1 MPLNDAQFLALVK
14 SLAQE
19 LPSAFP
25 SRCRSA
31 IEELSEKGT
40 ERGKDLPPDLCKAV
54 LTFVCSVASP
64 RVAAQPELQFPCLE
78 LLGRAGLA
86 VRAYE
91 EDASKAD
98 VQAFFFKLLKKEAK
112 TQPAFKPRV
121 MVFLLQYL
129 LRWLQSSNALKSL
142 SKEGAFKPEVITSLL
157 EALASEMGKCLRW
170 QQKWQLKATRALR
183 KVLATTREVAMP
195 WALAYLKK
203 SEDPPALLVA
213 AVTTSEG
220 VDRAALVELYT
231 KHVLEAKK
239 PLAEFSL
246 AAWGPA
252 VTAAS
257 AEEFE
262 KQLLPTAMRMMKR
275 QPAASATSFPAMVSS
290 AKLDLSSQAKELL
303 ELAPEKLKDKEKR
316 LAGRQLVRDV
326 VAKSADLTALVAVAE
341 SWAELA
347 KKAGKIDEKQ
357 ATLQALA
364 ELASNLPK
372 MEEATVA
379 KLIDAKGPLIK
390 VAAEDAN
397 EETRFL
403 AYTALGAL
411 AVLLP
416 SSAQDQVVAELL
428 KPLADKKAPERARLA
443 ALTAMAQVAQQSE
456 GTSRTWA
463 GSFVEKAL
471 PLLTLASTK
480 PAQRMQSLLAWA
492 TVGSL
497 AKADPEALS
506 SKLKKDQLTLLKES
520 VSFLNAL
527 PIIQKAPLAELSAQ
541 AQFWRA
547 LLAGLIPGSP
557 SLADAA
563 KEVSWLALP
572 KKPFGET
579 LPIVRST
586 IVLLAGLHSSSPERG
601 LRTESEANRPSKA
614 MSLTTII
621 QQLKDE
627 DANNILL
634 LLAEAFIA
642 WLAEMAA
649 LPKPQRQVNSS
660 ALRDILVDL
669 CHAAA
674 TASGPL
680 RPEIVCLLSL
690 AAHHP
695 LLGSRHWPQL
705 KHWRWLRYR
714 GPLAACFEKGRSD
727 VWATLR
733 ELILAGRAIPG
744 TDASGCRRA
753 AISLASAF
761 EGDEPALHEEAAALV
776 RECVAALPTEQ
787 VSAEAL
793 EDVKIFFAPEGVLW
807 IEEGVYVAEE
817 RENKNLT
824 KNKYLQGFEEE
835 ETKQG
840 PSATRLKFA
849 PKDRDKPKESKAKD
863 GKDTKPGKGKSKGAA
878 ASEKGAMTQG
888 QIEEAR
894 IQEQSETRAR
904 IRRYVDEACFGM
916 DVMVS
921 LARNESSKQAFEEL
935 LPELVP
941 NFLKLL
947 QSPLTVLQT
956 RRCLRSLVSLVVPRQ
971 SIARRDLLPDALM
984 VVGKRWLARSPAS
997 AGTPGKERVCEVV
1010 LDGVDSVRKLDSCSM
1025 ALIFPIIIR
1034 ALYDGGSLLQVLCTR
1049 ALHLLEH
1056 QLALGLEVSE
1066 ETANEVFDSLSVVLL
1081 ALPGMAHSTQ
1091 ATMAAACKHMVASTE
1106 TLGKLAQMF
1115 FSDEELMRESVIT
1128 ALGVLPE
1135 NLHVQEGDVDADA
1148 ARAVLR
1154 LGALDK
1160 DCAETAKKTLD
1171 ELQLEAD
1178 EVLMMEL
1185 IDFAREQG
1193 SVGRDIQELIAKA
1206 LAEVLQELDDP
1217 KFTDTALDLLMQLF
1231 REQAAPRITIA
1242 RCLERM
1248 YATNLQGVDQVN
1260 VAFEF
1265 ILRQGLGLTNGST
1278 TEASELRDVLLAAG
1292 ITLIEQHGEECAEDL
1307 YKTVESFEDSAG
1319 AKAAGESAS
1328 LGIAVFLGALSKH
1341 LGKDNPKV
1349 EETIPRLLARLL
1361 DKSST
1366 PSVQDAIVKV
1376 MPPLMKANKEQAA
1389 EALEQL
1395 LETALAPKTDPVTRR
1410 GAAMGLGA
1418 TVKGLSI
1425 QAVSQYQVLK
1435 RIEDVAEDKKSAAVR
1450 EGAVLCLEGLAVN
1463 LGRLFDPYTVMSLP
1477 MLQRA
1482 FSDSQQTVRKASQVA
1497 ANAMMSQISGP
1508 GVKQVLKPL
1517 LAPIEDRNSPWR
1529 TKLGSIE
1536 LLASMTSCARERL
1549 GACLPQVVPAL
1560 CNVINDEHAKVKE
1573 AAREAF
1579 NKIANIIKSPELRA
1593 IAPELISALTDGAQ
1607 YEHITRDVLDKL
1619 LGTSFA
1625 THVDAPSLSL
1635 VCPVIQR
1642 ALKERSAEMK
1652 RKGAQI
1658 VGSMVMLI
1666 KDPKDIQPYLPLLL
1680 PQLKLTLVD
1689 PIPDVRATSAKA
1701 FGILAQVLPED
1712 MLGDVMPWLFEM
1724 LKSPESNVERT
1735 GAAHGLSEVLMAK
1748 GPERVQELLPDI
1760 LLNASDKDA
1769 EPLAREGYLGLFEYL
1784 PPAMGSSFEPYL
1796 EEVLT
1801 TLLDGMSDDT
1811 ASVRDTALK
1820 AAQVIIRHFGSSHT
1834 ALLLPPLE
1842 EGVFVVDW
1850 RVRHGAIQLMGQ
1862 LIQQILR
1869 AHRIPTN
1876 SAELMQVEALPK
1888 EWRCHMLAS
1897 LYIVRSDENVMVKQA
1912 CQQVWKAVVQNPPR
1926 TLKELLPTLMT
1937 RLIANL
1943 ASTNRER
1950 QRVAARCVGDLV
1962 GKLGERVMPEL
1973 MPIFMETLS
1982 EGDTHVREGVC
1993 LGLAELINATTKEL
2007 LTTYLEQLIPAIQQ
2021 ALIDDD
2027 EAVRLQASTVVAL
2040 LHSAV
2045 GARATNEIVEWL
2057 LDQLME
2063 EVVEEGDLFVLGL
2076 EQLMKKQPGAV
2087 KDLVLSRL
2095 TSPGEDGWTRL
2106 QVQGLASLAVVPD
2119 SHTVHTHL
2127 SDVMP
2132 VFIKVASIEDE
2143 DQPEMQEIAIE
2154 SATRVMDAVQQDG
2167 LTLLM
2172 TELQG
2177 PMQDKKKAS
2186 HRRVAAQL
2194 LKHVFENTSL
2204 EVVSVLSL
2212 ILPALLPS
2220 ALADEDDEALAT
2232 SMAALNAITK
2242 KCKKEELAP
2251 YLNDV
2256 RSAVLSLITDS
2267 QTKKEDPDI
2276 FLPGLCDHK
2285 GLEPL
2290 YPIYQHGLMYG
2301 TAEARELA
2309 AKGLGELVN
2318 HTTEK
2323 ALAPYAVKITGPLI
2337 RIVGDKFPGNVK
2349 KAIVDTLQALLIR
2362 GGETLKP
2369 FLPQLQ
2375 TTYVKCL
2382 TDPPNSEAVRR
2393 KAAESLGLLAR
2404 RAARTE
2410 PLINELSAFPGNS
2423 DPAARVA
2430 LVVALGE
2437 VLLNVKQSPSAA
2449 VQEKALNAVVSRGST
2464 ADAAADERQAC
2475 GWALG
2480 ILLRR
2485 HMPAEEAVEAF
2496 NEKVSPAVT
2505 EKGPQRSFAAF
2516 ALAGICW
2523 IQQPNLAEPADE
2535 SLMKPADNVSVSCLP
2550 QLLKDKD
2557 AEVQAAGLA
2566 LAASLAKLHAQSSGS
2581 LSFDPLK
2588 AAAERIAVLVG
2599 SGDAAVPGRLPV
2611 LAARHFLAACTL
2623 EAKGVSVSV
2632 AAAQVAAAVAQ
2643 RSAAWEDAED
2653 GERAL
2658 AAALP
2663 AESRNEE
2670 GAKAA
2675 LEKLAGCLDGK
2686 ASQALKTFGAARIRS
2701 LSFFTGCSDFA
2712 WDL

>member
-1 MPLNDAQFLALVK
+1 M
-14 SLAQE
+14 
-19 LPSAFP
+19 
-25 SRCRSA
+25 
-31 IEELSEKGT
+31 
-40 ERGKDLPPDLCKAV
+40 
-54 LTFVCSVASP
+54 
-64 RVAAQPELQFPCLE
+64 
-78 LLGRAGLA
+78 
-86 VRAYE
+86 
-91 EDASKAD
+91 
-98 VQAFFFKLLKKEAK
+98 
-112 TQPAFKPRV
+112 
-121 MVFLLQYL
+121 
-129 LRWLQSSNALKSL
+129 
-142 SKEGAFKPEVITSLL
+142 
-157 EALASEMGKCLRW
+157 
-170 QQKWQLKATRALR
+170 
-183 KVLATTREVAMP
+183 
-195 WALAYLKK
+195 
-203 SEDPPALLVA
+203 
-213 AVTTSEG
+213 
-220 VDRAALVELYT
+220 
-231 KHVLEAKK
+231 
-239 PLAEFSL
+239 
-246 AAWGPA
+246 
-252 VTAAS
+252 
-257 AEEFE
+257 
-262 KQLLPTAMRMMKR
+262 
-275 QPAASATSFPAMVSS
+275 
-290 AKLDLSSQAKELL
+290 
-303 ELAPEKLKDKEKR
+303 
-316 LAGRQLVRDV
+316 
-326 VAKSADLTALVAVAE
+326 
-341 SWAELA
+341 LA
-347 KKAGKIDEKQ
+347 K
-357 ATLQALA
+357 
-364 ELASNLPK
+364 
-372 MEEATVA
+372 
-379 KLIDAKGPLIK
+379 
-390 VAAEDAN
+390 
-397 EETRFL
+397 
-403 AYTALGAL
+403 
-411 AVLLP
+411 
-416 SSAQDQVVAELL
+416 
-428 KPLADKKAPERARLA
+428 
-443 ALTAMAQVAQQSE
+443 
-456 GTSRTWA
+456 
-463 GSFVEKAL
+463 
-471 PLLTLASTK
+471 
-480 PAQRMQSLLAWA
+480 
-492 TVGSL
+492 
-497 AKADPEALS
+497 
-506 SKLKKDQLTLLKES
+506 
-520 VSFLNAL
+520 
-527 PIIQKAPLAELSAQ
+527 
-541 AQFWRA
+541 
-547 LLAGLIPGSP
+547 
-557 SLADAA
+557 
-563 KEVSWLALP
+563 
-572 KKPFGET
+572 
-579 LPIVRST
+579 
-586 IVLLAGLHSSSPERG
+586 
-601 LRTESEANRPSKA
+601 
-614 MSLTTII
+614 
-621 QQLKDE
+621 
-627 DANNILL
+627 
-634 LLAEAFIA
+634 
-642 WLAEMAA
+642 
-649 LPKPQRQVNSS
+649 
-660 ALRDILVDL
+660 
-669 CHAAA
+669 
-674 TASGPL
+674 
-680 RPEIVCLLSL
+680 
-690 AAHHP
+690 
-695 LLGSRHWPQL
+695 
-705 KHWRWLRYR
+705 
-714 GPLAACFEKGRSD
+714 
-727 VWATLR
+727 
-733 ELILAGRAIPG
+733 
-744 TDASGCRRA
+744 
-753 AISLASAF
+753 
-761 EGDEPALHEEAAALV
+761 
-776 RECVAALPTEQ
+776 
-787 VSAEAL
+787 
-793 EDVKIFFAPEGVLW
+793 
-807 IEEGVYVAEE
+807 
-817 RENKNLT
+817 
-824 KNKYLQGFEEE
+824 
-835 ETKQG
+835 
-840 PSATRLKFA
+840 
-849 PKDRDKPKESKAKD
+849 
-863 GKDTKPGKGKSKGAA
+863 
-878 ASEKGAMTQG
+878 
-888 QIEEAR
+888 
-894 IQEQSETRAR
+894 
-904 IRRYVDEACFGM
+904 
-916 DVMVS
+916 
-921 LARNESSKQAFEEL
+921 
-935 LPELVP
+935 
-941 NFLKLL
+941 
-947 QSPLTVLQT
+947 
-956 RRCLRSLVSLVVPRQ
+956 
-971 SIARRDLLPDALM
+971 
-984 VVGKRWLARSPAS
+984 
-997 AGTPGKERVCEVV
+997 
-1010 LDGVDSVRKLDSCSM
+1010 
-1025 ALIFPIIIR
+1025 
-1034 ALYDGGSLLQVLCTR
+1034 
-1049 ALHLLEH
+1049 
-1056 QLALGLEVSE
+1056 
-1066 ETANEVFDSLSVVLL
+1066 
-1081 ALPGMAHSTQ
+1081 
-1091 ATMAAACKHMVASTE
+1091 
-1106 TLGKLAQMF
+1106 
-1115 FSDEELMRESVIT
+1115 
-1128 ALGVLPE
+1128 
-1135 NLHVQEGDVDADA
+1135 EGDVDPDA

-1248 YATNLQGVDQVN
+1248 YATNLQGGDQVN
-1260 VAFEF
+1260 LAFEF
-1265 ILRQGLGLTNGST
+1265 ILRQGLGLTNGSS

-2095 TSPGEDGWTRL
+2095 TSPAEDGWTRF
-2106 QVQGLASLAVVPD
+2106 QVQGLASVAVIPD
-2119 SHTVHTHL
+2119 SHTIHTHL

-2204 EVVSVLSL
+2204 DVVSVLSL

-2276 FLPGLCDHK
+2276 FLPGFPAPAHETACFTSLKETEGLLLRNMLGASMVRRLASLAPSARRPSALPRCVGPAPAERLQTDIEWRRFRAAMEADHPSLGNLRTAVRSCSLVQKVYRRALDGLLQDLLQEEILTQAAVLRDAGHEVPPEDLLCLIPAELLTGELGEEIEAIAFDVRVAQQKAEAKRELLVQEASCRTGRAERSCVRGYREKQGLCDHK

-2449 VQEKALNAVVSRGST
+2449 VQEKALNAVVSRGAT
-2464 ADAAADERQAC
+2464 ADATADERQAC

-2496 NEKVSPAVT
+2496 NEKVSPSVT

-2523 IQQPNLAEPADE
+2523 IQQPNLAEPAEE
-2535 SLMKPADNVSVSCLP
+2535 SLMKPADDLSVSCLP

-2581 LSFDPLK
+2581 LSFEPLK
-2588 AAAERIAVLVG
+2588 AAAERIAVLIV
-2599 SGDAAVPGRLPV
+2599 SGDAAIPGRLPV

-2632 AAAQVAAAVAQ
+2632 AAAHVAAAVAQ

-2663 AESRNEE
+2663 AESRDEE